1 MSSILDIPYVS
12 QRDRQTAG
20 YSFNDC
26 GPACLAMMILATGQE
41 VTTDG
46 IYRRAEIANQ
56 GPLAVSTLKRA
67 GNLYDLD
74 LRRHDKST
82 DGSLTSLQ
90 TWIDEGRPAMVL
102 VDYYPVMQAG
112 YHESTIRGGHF
123 VTVVGYDDNHVY
135 VHDPYWLGNG
145 GAYRQWSVPV
155 FNQAWYQYGTQ
166 YQRVALVP
174 RSSLAELQEP
184 PYEVPDG
191 IMRRIRARAY
201 FEGQPLP
208 RIRSEEDYEEILGWL
223 GNWGTEYQRYTVKS
237 GDTLGEISEHFFGS
251 AQFYLSIAALSGIDN
266 PNRLD
271 VGIELRIPVPPEKES
286 IAKPKER
293 ELSFTNQQLINA
305 FYYVYRARRKIDEYW
320 DVLVDAGLGHIVNER
335 SARYEGPPVKD
346 LPNVPEDIKEAVL
359 EELTKD

>member
-90 TWIDEGRPAMVL
+90 IWIDEGRPAMVL

-123 VTVVGYDDNHVY
+123 VVVVGYDDNHVY

-184 PYEVPDG
+184 PFEVPEG

-208 RIRSEEDYEEILGWL
+208 RIRSQEDYEEILGWL
-223 GNWGTEYQRYTVKS
+223 GNWGTEYQRYVVKS
-237 GDTLGEISEHFFGS
+237 GDTLGEIAEYFFGS

-266 PNRLD
+266 PHRLD
-271 VGIELRIPVPPEKES
+271 VGMELRIPIPPEKES
-286 IAKPKER
+286 IARPKER

-305 FYYVYRARRKIDEYW
+305 FYYVYRARQKVDEYW